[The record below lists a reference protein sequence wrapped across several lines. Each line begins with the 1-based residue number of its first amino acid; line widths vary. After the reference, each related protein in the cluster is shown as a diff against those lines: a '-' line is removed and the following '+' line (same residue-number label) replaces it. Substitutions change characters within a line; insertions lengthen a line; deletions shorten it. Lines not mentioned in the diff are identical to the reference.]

1 MKATKVTSRKSF
13 TTQKVST
20 RWKVSGTPDEI
31 AKLIEAKD
39 ASYAYQPK
47 TANGPKDPWYLVT
60 QATFL
65 PNGTVCDVISFVNK
79 HDNLQFKVDLD
90 SVNSELLEVSAVSNL
105 VEDAE
110 AASMYKQNLVDNG
123 TFSRAKLPSFNIT
136 PASTPSTTE
145 AEASAEEDLAIDDKP
160 SKTKK

>member
-90 SVNSELLEVSAVSNL
+90 SVNSELLEVSSVS
-105 VEDAE
+105 
-110 AASMYKQNLVDNG
+110 NLVDNG

>member
-1 MKATKVTSRKSF
+1 M
-13 TTQKVST
+13 
-20 RWKVSGTPDEI
+20 
-31 AKLIEAKD
+31 
-39 ASYAYQPK
+39 
-47 TANGPKDPWYLVT
+47 
-60 QATFL
+60 
-65 PNGTVCDVISFVNK
+65 CDVISYVNK
-79 HDNLQFKVDLD
+79 DDNLVFKVDLD